1 MDILFMGTSEF
12 AIPTLEMLLNSK
24 WRLLGVVTQ
33 PDRPRGRGRKLA
45 VPPVKQYVVGTGI
58 PIYQPDSPGE
68 LTNLLTSG
76 DIVEPDV
83 IVVVAYG
90 QLLSSQTLNTP
101 PLGCINLHPSLL
113 PAYRGAAPMQ
123 RAIINGE
130 TRTGITT
137 MYLSEEMDAG
147 DIILQEEVEIG
158 RDTIYGEFAC
168 LAAERGAALIRKTLT
183 LIEEGKAPRL
193 PQDHSRATYAPPLRA
208 EEERIDWTR
217 SAKGIYDLIRGMNP
231 RPGAYT
237 LFRGNILKIWRARL
251 QAGGSQD
258 FKPGQVVDADPK
270 LGFTVQTGNG
280 QLLITEVQ
288 PAGRSHMSG
297 AEFVRGY
304 KISRGF
310 MLGE

>member
-1 MDILFMGTSEF
+1 MGTSEF
-12 AIPTLEMLLNSK
+12 AIPTLEMLRNSR
-24 WRLLGVVTQ
+24 WPLLGVVTQ

-45 VPPVKQYVVGTGI
+45 APPVKQYVEGTGI
-58 PIYQPDSPGE
+58 PVYQPGSSGE
-68 LTNLLTSG
+68 LAKILTSG
-76 DIVEPDV
+76 QIKPAV

-90 QLLSSQTLNTP
+90 RLLSSQILKTP

-137 MYLSEEMDAG
+137 MYLNEEMDAG
-147 DIILQEEVEIG
+147 DIILQEEIEIG
-158 RDTIYGEFAC
+158 QDETYGEFAS
-168 LAAERGAALIRKTLT
+168 LAAKRGAALMFKTLT

-193 PQDHSRATYAPPLRA
+193 SQDHSRATYAPPLKA

-217 SAKGIYDLIRGMNP
+217 SAKRIYNLIRGMNP

-237 LFRGNILKIWRARL
+237 LFRGNNLKIWRARPED
-251 QAGGSQD
+251 GVSEH
-258 FKPGQVVDADPK
+258 FRPGQVVDADPK
-270 LGFTVQTGNG
+270 TGFTVQTGNG
-280 QLLITEVQ
+280 RLLITEVQ

-304 KISRGF
+304 KIFRGF
-310 MLGE
+310 LLGE

>member
-1 MDILFMGTSEF
+1 
-12 AIPTLEMLLNSK
+12 MLRNSK
-24 WRLLGVVTQ
+24 WPLIGVVTQ
-33 PDRPRGRGRKLA
+33 PDRPRGRGRKMA
-45 VPPVKQYVVGTGI
+45 APPVKQHMVGTGI
-58 PIYQPDSPGE
+58 PVYQPGYPGE
-68 LTNLLTSG
+68 LANLLSRG
-76 DIVEPDV
+76 EIKPAV

-101 PLGCINLHPSLL
+101 PLGCVNLHPSLL
-113 PAYRGAAPMQ
+113 PAYRGAAPIQ

-158 RDTIYGEFAC
+158 QDTTFGEFAS
-168 LAAERGAALIRKTLT
+168 LAAERGAALMCKTLT

-237 LFRGNILKIWRARL
+237 LFRGNNLKIWRARL
-251 QAGGSQD
+251 EAGVSQH

-270 LGFTVQTGNG
+270 AGFTVQTGNG
-280 QLLITEVQ
+280 KLLITEVQ

-310 MLGE
+310 ILGE